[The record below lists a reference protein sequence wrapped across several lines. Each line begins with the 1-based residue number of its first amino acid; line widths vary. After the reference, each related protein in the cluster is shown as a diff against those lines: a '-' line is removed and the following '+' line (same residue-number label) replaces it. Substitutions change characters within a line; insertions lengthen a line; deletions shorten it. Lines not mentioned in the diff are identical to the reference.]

1 MSNLGSDL
9 GSNLGSADSLP
20 GAEAPAAWREYWT
33 RGRRSVGF
41 LIGLAVT
48 VLLVVVALVSLVW
61 TPYPVD
67 AMDIPAKLQPPSA
80 AHLLGT
86 DQYGRDL
93 LSRLMAGAVNSIA
106 VSLVAVGIGAGIG
119 VPLGAL
125 AAARRGLVEE
135 VVMRFNDFTFAFPAL
150 LSAVMITAILG
161 PGAVNS
167 IIAIGI
173 FNIPVFARLTRG
185 ASLSLWKRD
194 FVLAARVAGKGR
206 TRITVEHIL
215 PNVSSLLI
223 VQMTIQF
230 ALGILAEAGLSYLG
244 LGTQPPA
251 PSWGRMLNE
260 AQTLMYQAPLLAI
273 FPGLAIMVTVLGLNL
288 LGDGL
293 RDLLDPRLRR
303 VR

>member
-1 MSNLGSDL
+1 MSNE
-9 GSNLGSADSLP
+9 ADA
-20 GAEAPAAWREYWT
+20 GGWGEYWR
-33 RGRRSVGF
+33 RGRSSASLV
-41 LIGLAVT
+41 IGLAVT
-48 VLLVVVALVSLVW
+48 VTLVCVALVSLLW
-61 TPYPVD
+61 TPYPVEV
-67 AMDIPAKLQPPSA
+67 MNIPQRLQGPSA
-80 AHLLGT
+80 AHWLGT
-86 DQYGRDL
+86 DQFGRDV
-93 LSRLMAGAVNSIA
+93 LSRLMAGAVNSLA

-185 ASLSLWKRD
+185 ASLSLWQRD
-194 FVLAARVAGKGR
+194 YVLAARVAGKGR

-215 PNVSSLLI
+215 PNIASLLI

-230 ALGILAEAGLSYLG
+230 ALAILAEAGLSYLG

-251 PSWGRMLNE
+251 ASWGKMLNE
-260 AQTLMYQAPLLAI
+260 AQTLMVLAPQLAI
-273 FPGLAIMVTVLGLNL
+273 FPGVAIMVTVLGLNL

-303 VR
+303 QR

>member
-1 MSNLGSDL
+1 MPSD
-9 GSNLGSADSLP
+9 AV
-20 GAEAPAAWREYWT
+20 APWREYWT
-33 RGRRSVGF
+33 RGRRSAGF
-41 LIGLAVT
+41 VIGFVLTA
-48 VLLVVVALVSLVW
+48 LLVAVALLSLVW

-67 AMDIPAKLQPPSA
+67 VMNIPAKLQPPSA
-80 AHLLGT
+80 EHWLGT
-86 DQYGRDL
+86 DQFGRDL
-93 LSRLMAGAVNSIA
+93 LSRLMAGAVNSLA
-106 VSLVAVGIGAGIG
+106 VSLVAVGIGAGLG

-215 PNVSSLLI
+215 PNIASLLI

-244 LGTQPPA
+244 LGTQPPD
-251 PSWGRMLNE
+251 PSWGKMLNE
-260 AQTLMYQAPLLAI
+260 AQTLMYQAPLLAV
-273 FPGLAIMVTVLGLNL
+273 FPGLAIVVTVLGLNL

-303 VR
+303 AR